1 MYRNVGGL
9 IKGFATLICVLG
21 ILASVISGGF
31 HASSAYKNEGITFLM
46 IAGIGSLVSWLG
58 SMALYG
64 YGELIESSSQTRD
77 YLKDVRE
84 LLKKMAENQGLPV
97 DSYIDIPV
105 NGKDA
110 QEEYNEKVNELPSPN
125 SRLTAFF
132 ERGKE
137 CGDSSSLLRLWY
149 DLGLNEKPYSE
160 MVEQYLN
167 DAGRVMGAGETAI
180 KSMLRWIKQTVADEE
195 QMNET
200 ARPTT
205 EVNQESFQT
214 SGRTRRRKTQ

>member
-1 MYRNVGGL
+1 MYGNVGGK
-9 IKGFATLICVLG
+9 IKGFATILCVLG
-21 ILASVISGGF
+21 ILGSVIAGVIIAA
-31 HASSAYKNEGITFLM
+31 ASYGNKLTPFLM

-58 SMALYG
+58 SIGLYG

-77 YLKDVRE
+77 YLKDVRN
-84 LLKKMAENQGLPV
+84 LLKEMAKNQEIPV
-97 DSYIDIPV
+97 DSYIDIPE
-105 NGKDA
+105 NGEDA

-160 MVEQYLN
+160 TVEQYLN
-167 DAGRVMGAGETAI
+167 DAGRVMGAGETAV

-195 QMNET
+195 RMNET

-205 EVNQESFQT
+205 EANQESVQT
-214 SGRTRRRKTQ
+214 SARTRRRKTQ